1 MIHPRLRA
9 FFLPGQHNSTQLT
22 YILDKNFDDLII
34 PNSPQPR
41 LGFTWKSQFLS
52 VSNSKTRPSIVQCSC
67 HSGPPP
73 KFVLFDS
80 RLDAFK
86 LPISSNVEELPSHH
100 PWQTLALPVI
110 ENYFEW
116 IGVFE
121 DGL

>member
-9 FFLPGQHNSTQLT
+9 FFLPGQHDSTQLT
-22 YILDKNFDDLII
+22 YIPDKNFDDFII
-34 PNSPQPR
+34 LNSPQPH
-41 LGFTWKSQFLS
+41 LGFTRKSQLS
-52 VSNSKTRPSIVQCSC
+52 VSDSKTRPSIVQYPC

-73 KFVLFDS
+73 KFVSFDS

-86 LPISSNVEELPSHH
+86 LPISSNVEEIQSHH
-100 PWQTLALPVI
+100 PRQTLALPII